1 MRHVTTRLVTIR
13 LALAALAFAALQG
26 GPVAAEDWPS
36 RPIRLMVGFGAG
48 GGTDVAT
55 RIVAEP
61 LGEVLG
67 QRFVVENKPGAGGTI
82 AGDLVA
88 KGTKDGYNALMI
100 STGHTVS
107 AAMIKSQAY
116 DAVKDFAPVGVF
128 ANSAIA
134 IVVPKDFPA
143 NDLKGLIE
151 IVKKDPGKY
160 NYATVGVGS
169 TQHLIAELFRQRAG
183 LQAQAVSFRTTG
195 EVVTALL
202 RKDVAYAVD
211 LAHAVRGQVASGE
224 LKLIAV
230 TTGKRFPSLPN
241 VPTMIESGMPGF
253 EINGW
258 YGMVYPAGVP
268 KEIVAKTHK
277 ALSEVVSRDA
287 VKKQLENIGAE
298 ASLSSPEAFGKQIAE
313 EVTRW
318 REVAKAAGLEAQ

>member
-1 MRHVTTRLVTIR
+1 MRC
-13 LALAALAFAALQG
+13 LAIAVAMAAATYAASA
-26 GPVAAEDWPS
+26 AAEDWPS
-36 RPIRLMVGFGAG
+36 KPIRIMVGFGAG

-67 QRFVVENKPGAGGTI
+67 QRIVVENKPGAGGTI

-107 AAMIKSQAY
+107 AAMIKSQNY
-116 DAVKDFAPVGVF
+116 DAVKDFAPVGIF
-128 ANSAIA
+128 ANSAVA

-143 NDLKGLIE
+143 SDLKGLIE
-151 IVKKDPGKY
+151 IVKKEPGKY
-160 NYATVGVGS
+160 NYATIGVGS
-169 TQHLIAELFRQRAG
+169 TQHLTAELFRQRAG

-202 RKDVAYAVD
+202 RKDVAFAVD
-211 LAHAVRGQVASGE
+211 LAHAVKGQVASGE
-224 LKLIAV
+224 LRLLALA
-230 TTGKRFPSLPN
+230 TGKRFPSIPN
-241 VPTMIESGMPGF
+241 VPTMIEAGMPGF
-253 EINGW
+253 EVNGW

-268 KEIVAKTHK
+268 KEVIGKTHK
-277 ALSEVVSRDA
+277 ALTQVLSRDN

-298 ASLSSPEAFGKQIAE
+298 AALSSPEAFGKLIAE
-313 EVTRW
+313 EVVRW
-318 REVAKAAGLEAQ
+318 RDVAKQAGLEPQ

>member
-1 MRHVTTRLVTIR
+1 MQSFATRI
-13 LALAALAFAALQG
+13 AIAAVAFAAL
-26 GPVAAEDWPS
+26 PAAATADDWPTK
-36 RPIRLMVGFGAG
+36 PIHMMVGFGAG

-67 QRFVVENKPGAGGTI
+67 QRIVVENKPGAGGTI

-88 KGTKDGYNALMI
+88 KGSKDGYNALMI

-116 DAVKDFAPVGVF
+116 DAVKDFTPVGII

-134 IVVPKDFPA
+134 VVVPKDSPA
-143 NDLKGLIE
+143 NDLQGLIE
-151 IVKKDPGKY
+151 FIKKEPGKY
-160 NYATVGVGS
+160 NYATIGVGS
-169 TQHLIAELFRQRAG
+169 TQHLTAELFRQRAG

-202 RKDVAYAVD
+202 RKDVAFAVD
-211 LAHAVRGQVASGE
+211 LAHAVKGQVASGE
-224 LKLIAV
+224 LRLLALA
-230 TTGKRFPSLPN
+230 TGKRFPSIPN
-241 VPTMIESGMPGF
+241 VPTMIEAGMPGF
-253 EINGW
+253 EVNGW

-268 KEIVAKTHK
+268 AEVIAKTHK
-277 ALSEVVSRDA
+277 ALTSVLSRDT

-298 ASLSSPEAFGKQIAE
+298 AALSSPEAFGKLIAE
-313 EVTRW
+313 EVVRW
-318 REVAKAAGLEAQ
+318 RDVAKAAGLEAQ

>member
-1 MRHVTTRLVTIR
+1 MQSFATRI
-13 LALAALAFAALQG
+13 AIAAVAFAAL
-26 GPVAAEDWPS
+26 PAAATADDWPTK
-36 RPIRLMVGFGAG
+36 PIHMMVGFGAG

-67 QRFVVENKPGAGGTI
+67 QRIVVENKPGAGGTI

-88 KGTKDGYNALMI
+88 KGSKDGYNALMI

-116 DAVKDFAPVGVF
+116 DAVKDFTPVGII

-134 IVVPKDFPA
+134 VVVPKDSPA
-143 NDLKGLIE
+143 NDLQGLIE
-151 IVKKDPGKY
+151 FIKKEPGKY
-160 NYATVGVGS
+160 NYATIGVGS
-169 TQHLIAELFRQRAG
+169 TQHLTAELFRQRAG

-202 RKDVAYAVD
+202 RKDVAFAVD
-211 LAHAVRGQVASGE
+211 LAHAVKGQVASGE
-224 LKLIAV
+224 LRLLALA
-230 TTGKRFPSLPN
+230 TGKRFPSIPN
-241 VPTMIESGMPGF
+241 VPTMIEAGMPGF
-253 EINGW
+253 EVNGW

-268 KEIVAKTHK
+268 AEVIAKTHK
-277 ALSEVVSRDA
+277 ALTSVLSRDT

-298 ASLSSPEAFGKQIAE
+298 AALSSPEAFGKLIAE
-313 EVTRW
+313 EAVRW
-318 REVAKAAGLEAQ
+318 RDVAKQAGLEPQ

>member
-1 MRHVTTRLVTIR
+1 M
-13 LALAALAFAALQG
+13 
-26 GPVAAEDWPS
+26 
-36 RPIRLMVGFGAG
+36 MVGFGAG

-67 QRFVVENKPGAGGTI
+67 QRIVVENKPGAGGTI

-100 STGHTVS
+100 STGHTVA
-107 AAMIKSQAY
+107 AAMIKSQNY
-116 DAVKDFAPVGVF
+116 DAVKDFAPVGII

-134 IVVPKDFPA
+134 IVVQKDFPA

-151 IVKKDPGKY
+151 VIKKDPGKY

-169 TQHLIAELFRQRAG
+169 TQHLTAELFRQRAG

-202 RKDVAYAVD
+202 RKDVAYRGRSRARGARPGR
-211 LAHAVRGQVASGE
+211 LGRAEAHRGA
-224 LKLIAV
+224 
-230 TTGKRFPSLPN
+230 TGKRFPSLPN

-253 EINGW
+253 EVNGW

-268 KEIVAKTHK
+268 KEVIDKTHK
-277 ALSEVVSRDA
+277 ALTQVLSRDN

-298 ASLSSPEAFGKQIAE
+298 AALSSPEAFGKLIAE
-313 EVTRW
+313 EVVRW
-318 REVAKAAGLEAQ
+318 RDVAKQAG

>member
-1 MRHVTTRLVTIR
+1 MRC
-13 LALAALAFAALQG
+13 LAIAVAMAAATYAA
-26 GPVAAEDWPS
+26 PAAAEDWPS
-36 RPIRLMVGFGAG
+36 KPIRIMVGFGAG

-67 QRFVVENKPGAGGTI
+67 QRIVVENKPGAGGTI

-107 AAMIKSQAY
+107 AAMIKSQNY
-116 DAVKDFAPVGVF
+116 DAVKDFAPVGIF
-128 ANSAIA
+128 ANSAVA
-134 IVVPKDFPA
+134 VVVPKDFPA
-143 NDLKGLIE
+143 NDLKGLIAV
-151 IVKKDPGKY
+151 IKKEPGKY

-202 RKDVAYAVD
+202 RKDVAFAVD

-253 EINGW
+253 EVNGW

-268 KEIVAKTHK
+268 KEVIGKTHK
-277 ALSEVVSRDA
+277 ALTQVLSRDS

-298 ASLSSPEAFGKQIAE
+298 AALSSPEAFGKLIAE
-313 EVTRW
+313 EVIRW
-318 REVAKAAGLEAQ
+318 RDVARQAGLEPQ

>member
-1 MRHVTTRLVTIR
+1 MRC
-13 LALAALAFAALQG
+13 LAIAVAMAAATYAA
-26 GPVAAEDWPS
+26 PAAAEDWPS
-36 RPIRLMVGFGAG
+36 KPIRIMVGFGAG

-67 QRFVVENKPGAGGTI
+67 QRIVVENKPGAGGTI

-128 ANSAIA
+128 ANSAVA

-143 NDLKGLIE
+143 SDLKGLIAV
-151 IVKKDPGKY
+151 IKKEPGKY

-169 TQHLIAELFRQRAG
+169 TQHLTAELFRQRAG

-202 RKDVAYAVD
+202 RKEVAFAVD

-253 EINGW
+253 EVNGW
-258 YGMVYPAGVP
+258 YGMVYPAGVS
-268 KEIVAKTHK
+268 KEVIDKSHK
-277 ALSEVVSRDA
+277 ALTQVLSRDN

-298 ASLSSPEAFGKQIAE
+298 AALSSPEAFGKLIAE
-313 EVTRW
+313 EVVRW
-318 REVAKAAGLEAQ
+318 REVAKQAGLEPQ

>member
-1 MRHVTTRLVTIR
+1 MRC
-13 LALAALAFAALQG
+13 LAIAVAMAAATWAATA
-26 GPVAAEDWPS
+26 AAEDWPS
-36 RPIRLMVGFGAG
+36 KPIRMMVGFGAG

-67 QRFVVENKPGAGGTI
+67 QRIVVENKPGAGGTI
-82 AGDLVA
+82 AGDIVA
-88 KGTKDGYNALMI
+88 KGPNDGYNALMI

-107 AAMIKSQAY
+107 AAMIKSQNY
-116 DAVKDFAPVGVF
+116 DAVKDFAPVGIF
-128 ANSAIA
+128 ANSAVA
-134 IVVPKDFPA
+134 VVVPKDSPA
-143 NDLKGLIE
+143 NDLQGLIE
-151 IVKKDPGKY
+151 MIKKEPGRY
-160 NYATVGVGS
+160 NYATIGVGS

-230 TTGKRFPSLPN
+230 TTGKRFPSMPN

-268 KEIVAKTHK
+268 KEVIDKTHK
-277 ALSEVVSRDA
+277 ALTQVLSRDN

-298 ASLSSPEAFGKQIAE
+298 AALSSPQEFGKLIAE
-313 EVTRW
+313 EVVRW
-318 REVAKAAGLEAQ
+318 RDVAKAAGLEAQ

>member
-1 MRHVTTRLVTIR
+1 MRC
-13 LALAALAFAALQG
+13 LAIAVAMAAATYAA
-26 GPVAAEDWPS
+26 PAAAEDWPS
-36 RPIRLMVGFGAG
+36 KPIRVMVGFGAG

-67 QRFVVENKPGAGGTI
+67 QRIIVENRPGAGGTI

-100 STGHTVS
+100 SNGHTVS
-107 AAMIKSQAY
+107 AAMIKSQNY
-116 DAVKDFAPVGVF
+116 DAVKDFAPVGIF
-128 ANSAIA
+128 ANSAVA

-143 NDLKGLIE
+143 DNLQGLIE
-151 IVKKDPGKY
+151 VIKKEPGKY

-202 RKDVAYAVD
+202 RKDVAFAVD

-253 EINGW
+253 EVNGW

-268 KEIVAKTHK
+268 KEVIDKSHK
-277 ALSEVVSRDA
+277 ALTQVLSRDN

-298 ASLSSPEAFGKQIAE
+298 AALSSPEAFGKLIAE
-313 EVTRW
+313 EVVRW
-318 REVAKAAGLEAQ
+318 REVAKQAGLEPQ